1 MRKAEESRPR
11 GRHLRSSSSR
21 PAAAAASSTS
31 TSELKWV
38 VGAHQ
43 ILDLNIHITGVQYI
57 RIHPTGSR
65 RPKTALLAVSRSM
78 HWLCLHPHPPF
89 ASHSLTDSLTHQICS
104 DPAANHQSARGAEGG
119 CNPRPGLGRSHKAN
133 GGQKRDLVRRAREE
147 ERERERHRR
156 SVDQVS
162 GTFGWFTECSQ
173 PASQPAGLSLASAA
187 AVVQECM

>member
-1 MRKAEESRPR
+1 MNLGGRSAPDSRSKHPHHWCTVR
-11 GRHLRSSSSR
+11 
-21 PAAAAASSTS
+21 T
-31 TSELKWV
+31 
-38 VGAHQ
+38 
-43 ILDLNIHITGVQYI
+43 
-57 RIHPTGSR
+57 HPTGSR

-78 HWLCLHPHPPF
+78 HWLCLHPHSPF

-104 DPAANHQSARGAEGG
+104 DPAANHQSARGGGGVQPTPGARTVSQGQRGTEKRSGEESEGAE
-119 CNPRPGLGRSHKAN
+119 
-133 GGQKRDLVRRAREE
+133 KR

>member
-11 GRHLRSSSSR
+11 GRHLR
-21 PAAAAASSTS
+21 AAAVGQQQQAAPVQANEFGW
-31 TSELKWV
+31 SERTRF
-38 VGAHQ
+38 
-43 ILDLNIHITGVQYI
+43 LDLNIHITGVQYL
-57 RIHPTGSR
+57 RTHPTGSR

-78 HWLCLHPHPPF
+78 HCCASTPTPP
-89 ASHSLTDSLTHQICS
+89 SLLTHSRTHSLTRSVVTQQRIINR
-104 DPAANHQSARGAEGG
+104 PGGEGG

-133 GGQKRDLVRRAREE
+133 GGKKRDLVRRARESE
-147 ERERERHRR
+147 GEGERERHRR